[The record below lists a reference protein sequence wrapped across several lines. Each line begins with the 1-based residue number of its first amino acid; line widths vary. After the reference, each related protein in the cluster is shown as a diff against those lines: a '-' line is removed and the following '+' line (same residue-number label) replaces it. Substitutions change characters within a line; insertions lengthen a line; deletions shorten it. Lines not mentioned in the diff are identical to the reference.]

1 MRFSKSQRTQRLSK
15 FEKNKNKRQTATTLQ
30 PSDKTTFSHKSRSE
44 CWFSPGEPPL
54 GGFYDLMHTYC
65 GNCLIAAVRGAC
77 VCRGK
82 HRRDANNQHKVLL
95 WKLGGIARV
104 TWRTGVKPE
113 LLGRAVMMSGCSCCR
128 TGRCPRR
135 QVVEESRKRFSKA
148 CKEPNNPISGTL
160 ERGAPSVHRLRR
172 AAPEANVRKNFFFF
186 LPFRGN
192 KNRQRSSSSCLDL
205 FGINLPGNIP
215 ERVKSCGSAGE
226 LAGAQQFLLLPV

>member
-1 MRFSKSQRTQRLSK
+1 MRFSKTQRTQRLSK
-15 FEKNKNKRQTATTLQ
+15 FEKNKNKTQTATTLQ
-30 PSDKTTFSHKSRSE
+30 PSDKTTFTHKSRSE

-54 GGFYDLMHTYC
+54 GGFYDLMHNYC

-95 WKLGGIARV
+95 WKPGEGGRGGEARV
-104 TWRTGVKPE
+104 TWRTDVKSE
-113 LLGRAVMMSGCSCCR
+113 LLGRAVMSDCSCCR

-148 CKEPNNPISGTL
+148 CEEPNNPISGTL
-160 ERGAPSVHRLRR
+160 ERGADQHPSVHRLRR

-186 LPFRGN
+186 VALSR
-192 KNRQRSSSSCLDL
+192 KQKHT
-205 FGINLPGNIP
+205 
-215 ERVKSCGSAGE
+215 EVE
-226 LAGAQQFLLLPV
+226 QLLP